1 MDLTRVVAAATG
13 RDANGDEIF
22 YSRTLDWNDKL
33 NVVEAHHP
41 GPVRRLV
48 SELRR
53 SSHLERLLQCLGMG
67 CAVFLVTSVVVLYW
81 SQQAPGMDV
90 ESALVS
96 LAVTIGALSVASFVW
111 SATTASAP
119 RPAATE
125 TPTASA
131 KRRTSISRRGSDG
144 TTPPPASSA
153 AGALPT
159 IGGCPLLRLSAIDK
173 AVLTAPAGDLRCDC
187 TFLEVKQVH
196 KHPYYC
202 LMY

>member
-1 MDLTRVVAAATG
+1 MVAAATG

-33 NVVEAHHP
+33 NVVEAHPP

-53 SSHLERLLQCLGMG
+53 SSHLDRLLQCLGVG
-67 CAVFLVTSVVVLYW
+67 CSVFLVTSVVVLYW
-81 SQQAPGMDV
+81 AQQAPGLDV

-131 KRRTSISRRGSDG
+131 KRRVSTSV

-187 TFLEVKQVH
+187 TFLEVTKVH

-202 LMY
+202 LVF